1 MVRVDGEIYG
11 EYPLNSNKV
20 IELGTERGNN
30 KIIINDSTVWM
41 EDADCPDKVCVKTG
55 KIKNPGQTIVCLPH
69 RTVIEI
75 TGDNAD
81 IDAAV

>member
-1 MVRVDGEIYG
+1 
-11 EYPLNSNKV
+11 
-20 IELGTERGNN
+20 
-30 KIIINDSTVWM
+30 M

-55 KIKNPGQTIVCLPH
+55 KIKSPGQTVVCLPH
-69 RTVIEI
+69 RVVIEI

>member
-1 MVRVDGEIYG
+1 
-11 EYPLNSNKV
+11 
-20 IELGTERGNN
+20 
-30 KIIINDSTVWM
+30 M

-55 KIKNPGQTIVCLPH
+55 KIKKPGQTIVCLPH

>member
-1 MVRVDGEIYG
+1 
-11 EYPLNSNKV
+11 
-20 IELGTERGNN
+20 
-30 KIIINDSTVWM
+30 M